1 MSLDIESNAVFR
13 RAEWIGKGKKYRDAP
28 LHVMDAFA
36 AEVTMPP
43 TLAQLLPAQEMLV
56 PDLLALH
63 QSQRHFRKFS
73 PTFSP
78 FHAKG
83 FMLLQ
88 PYSFLTL
95 LSSKPSDSESWLT
108 ISASV
113 FATFKSLQAGF
124 PKFTSAMVQFRK
136 RKQDDDEELDWS

>member
-56 PDLLALH
+56 PEFIALNFPL
-63 QSQRHFRKFS
+63 QSHSLITHPPEHWFS
-73 PTFSP
+73 RETP
-78 FHAKG
+78 
-83 FMLLQ
+83 
-88 PYSFLTL
+88 
-95 LSSKPSDSESWLT
+95 
-108 ISASV
+108 
-113 FATFKSLQAGF
+113 
-124 PKFTSAMVQFRK
+124 
-136 RKQDDDEELDWS
+136 